1 MLARSFCFFLDL
13 ICAVLVISTLAL
25 SFSFNGKVES
35 LQLAMIIQLVN
46 DLMGT
51 FQTAIRLSLDLDN
64 YMNSVNRCLEY
75 TSLPK

>member
-1 MLARSFCFFLDL
+1 M
-13 ICAVLVISTLAL
+13 
-25 SFSFNGKVES
+25 NGKVEA

-64 YMNSVNRCLEY
+64 YMNSINRCIEY
-75 TSLPK
+75 TELTQEDLYNEDFK